1 MTHSWFVLY
10 VALNAAIVTLLA
22 LNVSRNRIQLRVANG
37 DGGRVEMKAAI
48 RAHGNAVEHV
58 TIFGFVV
65 LAMSFSSAPNLV
77 LGSLVG
83 LFTLS
88 RLMHAASM
96 LTSAFNLRRAAAGLM
111 YLAEVVGVIWL
122 LAAWV
127 VAVCAGGVDIQ

>member
-1 MTHSWFVLY
+1 MAHSWFVLY

-65 LAMSFSSAPNLV
+65 LAMSFASAPDLV

-88 RLMHAASM
+88 RLLHATSM
-96 LTSAFNLRRAAAGLM
+96 LISAFNLRRAAAGLM

-127 VAVCAGGVDIQ
+127 VAACASKVG